1 LICAIEEQL
10 AKLKLRIKVYGSF
23 ATGLWTNSS
32 DINLVAIPCLEET
45 VMVDELM
52 KKIQQELAELRDYV
66 DEVEYSRD
74 MRMIRINANVRD
86 HRKRVSLTILDSTYK
101 GD

>member
-1 LICAIEEQL
+1 
-10 AKLKLRIKVYGSF
+10 
-23 ATGLWTNSS
+23 
-32 DINLVAIPCLEET
+32 
-45 VMVDELM
+45 MVDELM
-52 KKIQQELAELRDYV
+52 KKIQQELGELRDYV